1 MRAKEDKSE
10 VSNII
15 NKAINPHEDRKID
28 DNSSFNRFPLFGR
41 GVKVIN
47 GNYINQEFFENNENI
62 TMCHLDEEDDT
73 SQTAGSINQR
83 IMEVFTIQE
92 HIKLLSWLLKNVTNG
107 QI

>member
-1 MRAKEDKSE
+1 MLDPF
-10 VSNII
+10 VF
-15 NKAINPHEDRKID
+15 D
-28 DNSSFNRFPLFGR
+28 R
-41 GVKVIN
+41 GVKVNN